1 MTDKNKNEQS
11 VQLNVDI
18 AGLIEIFGEALYDEF
33 GATVKELIQ
42 NAHDAITKKYV
53 ENGEI
58 DVFKDKII
66 VKFDE
71 STRSLVVYDTGVGM
85 DKNDLI
91 NELNNFAKSRKR
103 ELQKQIVNHYEIGN
117 PRNLQIIGE
126 YGVGFL
132 SALAAGDD
140 VTIWSK
146 KKDERPLSWR
156 YEKGESK
163 ATITTAL
170 LSDYEKARLKW
181 NLPESKSGTILIC
194 VLTAETVESYYIDQ
208 ESIRN
213 SVIKYASI
221 LPIHVYFEN
230 ELISCKYR
238 AWNNNDIGKKSDWEE
253 YIKDKTDSK
262 PLLVIPIYSPPD
274 ELDLQGVLWIP
285 PRSFIQEHSSIEIYI
300 KRMYVMEDFNQLLP
314 EWAKFINGVINSN
327 KIRRIVSG
335 TVFKIDA
342 NSSNVKDFIAD
353 RIIEE
358 FNDIHQFS
366 DENYWKIIGPHDD
379 TIKES
384 AAEYPEFLES
394 VWDKL
399 FIHVRNQKFTI
410 VEYSNI
416 IEKYTGFKNTLFYY
430 DKPHQEFSANQV
442 SDSTGVPVLSL
453 CSRQDYLFI
462 KAICDIKP
470 YQLKNFN
477 ELADQ
482 IFKIPDDSINFDSLI
497 KACALNSIMAEIR
510 HYEPSHIPAM
520 LVQNDNIN
528 ELREGLLR
536 KVKKLKDFGIKD
548 FDDYDLE
555 GIERM
560 LRRGNVANAGVSFY
574 LNASSDLVQLLAK
587 APFETQSSIC
597 SALFHIS
604 YMSAM
609 PTLGKSE
616 VHLIFN
622 SITTVLKSLI
632 NTTLKQFDIPS
643 LSEAEPIEATE
654 NKCLPIRIF
663 MMTPFKPEYRKIE
676 LAVKKIFE
684 SEPYFFEVTLA
695 RDVMLDNK
703 KVKSI
708 KSHIKLADAYI
719 AEISELNENV
729 MMELGAVHFS
739 NEEEK
744 PVFALK
750 NDDAKNTPSDF
761 SDNIYIEYG
770 SINDD
775 VTDIIE
781 KIKKAIEKNGNPS
794 SSEILK
800 LINKRTC
807 KALNGSLLTSLRFR
821 FNVEE
826 EKNLLKNFKT
836 VEEFLDTDNLEISR
850 RINIKENAVILIKDE
865 INDLLNK

>member
-1 MTDKNKNEQS
+1 MSNKNDQVQN

-42 NAHDAITKKYV
+42 NAHDAITKKHV
-53 ENGEI
+53 EAGEI
-58 DVFKDKII
+58 DIFKDKII
-66 VKFDE
+66 VKFDQN
-71 STRSLVVYDTGVGM
+71 TRSLVVFDTGVGM

-103 ELQKQIVNHYEIGN
+103 DLQKQVVNRDEIGN
-117 PRNLQIIGE
+117 PRNLQVIGE

-146 KKDERPLSWR
+146 KKDQVPLCWR
-156 YEKGESK
+156 YKNGESI
-163 ATITTAL
+163 ATINTVTSLEYKNAQ
-170 LSDYEKARLKW
+170 LKW
-181 NLPESKSGTILIC
+181 NLPESNSGTILTC
-194 VLTAETVESYYIDQ
+194 VLKTETVASYYIDS

-213 SVIKYASI
+213 SVVKYASI

-230 ELISCKYR
+230 ELLSCKFK
-238 AWNNNDIGKKSDWEE
+238 AWDEPGTSKKNDWEE
-253 YIKDKTDSK
+253 YVKNKSDYK

-274 ELDLQGVLWIP
+274 KLDLQGVLWIP
-285 PRSFIQEHSSIEIYI
+285 PRSFIQEHSSIEIYV
-300 KRMYVMEDFNQLLP
+300 KRMFVMEDFNQLLP

-335 TVFKIDA
+335 NVFKVDT
-342 NSSNVKDFIAD
+342 NSADVKEFIANK
-353 RIIEE
+353 IIDE
-358 FNDIHQFS
+358 FHELHNFT

-384 AAEYPEFLES
+384 AAEYPLFLES

-399 FIHVRNQKFTI
+399 YIRVRNGKYTI
-410 VEYSNI
+410 VQYLKI
-416 IEKYTGFKNTLFYY
+416 IEKYTGLKNTLFYY
-430 DKPHQEFSANQV
+430 DKSHQEFSANQV

-462 KAICDIKP
+462 KAVCDIKP

-477 ELADQ
+477 ELADH

-497 KACALNSIMAEIR
+497 KACALNNIKAEIR
-510 HYEPSHIPAM
+510 NYEPSHIPAM
-520 LVQNDNIN
+520 LVENDNIN

-536 KVKKLKDFGIKD
+536 KVKKMKDFGIKD

-555 GIERM
+555 GIEKM
-560 LRRGNVANAGVSFY
+560 LRSGNVANAGVSFY
-574 LNASSDLVQLLAK
+574 LNASSDLVQMLAQT
-587 APFETQSSIC
+587 PFETQTLIC

-616 VHLIFN
+616 THLIFN

-632 NTTLKQFDIPS
+632 NITIQPLGILSQDIS
-643 LSEAEPIEATE
+643 QPIEVAA
-654 NKCLPIRIF
+654 NKCLPIRLF
-663 MMTPFKPEYRKIE
+663 MMTPFKEEYRKIE
-676 LAVKKIFE
+676 LAVKSIFE
-684 SEPYFFEVTLA
+684 AEPYFFEVTLA

-708 KSHIKLADAYI
+708 KSHIKLADAFI
-719 AEISELNENV
+719 SEISELNENV
-729 MMELGAVHFS
+729 MMELGAVHFT

-744 PVFALK
+744 PVFALR
-750 NDDAKNTPSDF
+750 NNEAKNIPSDF
-761 SDNIYIEYG
+761 NDNIYIEYG

-775 VTDIIE
+775 ILSITD
-781 KIKKAIEKNGNPS
+781 KIRKAIEKNGNPS

-800 LINKRTC
+800 LIQKRTC
-807 KALNGSLLTSLRFR
+807 KALNASLLIKLGVKFK
-821 FNVEE
+821 EE
-826 EKNLLKNFKT
+826 EAKNLLKNFKT
-836 VEEFLDTDNLEISR
+836 IEDFLEADNFEVSKR
-850 RINIKENAVILIKDE
+850 TNIREAAVVLIKDE
-865 INDLLNK
+865 IADLLNK